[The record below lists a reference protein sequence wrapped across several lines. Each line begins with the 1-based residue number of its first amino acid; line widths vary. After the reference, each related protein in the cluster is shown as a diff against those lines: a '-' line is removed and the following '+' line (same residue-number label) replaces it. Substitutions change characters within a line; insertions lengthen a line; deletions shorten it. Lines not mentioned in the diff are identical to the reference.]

1 MADRARSRRGHGR
14 AAAVAALAL
23 AAVAAVVVVHGEG
36 GARAPDL
43 PSRVTTPPASL
54 RPTAAALR
62 SIPPRYLRL
71 YMRFGTRMDIDWRF
85 LAAIGAQESDDG
97 RDRRA
102 DQVNRAGCVG
112 PMQLGI
118 GGRCGDFV
126 GAWGVDG
133 DGDGR
138 VDPRDP
144 ADAIATAAHGLRA
157 GKGAPPIG
165 GAWRDYYRA
174 ACAYHG
180 ACSEPGI
187 HYADEVM
194 ARAERYG
201 LPAR

>member
-1 MADRARSRRGHGR
+1 V
-14 AAAVAALAL
+14 AAAAGAAALAVL
-23 AAVAAVVVVHGEG
+23 LVRTG
-36 GARAPDL
+36 GGDRTPWLPGHSARASAAP
-43 PSRVTTPPASL
+43 
-54 RPTAAALR
+54 RPTAVALR
-62 SIPPRYLRL
+62 DIPPTYLRL
-71 YMRFGTRMDIDWRF
+71 YMRFGRRMDIDWRF
-85 LAAIGAQESDDG
+85 LAAIGAQESNDG
-97 RDRRA
+97 RDPRA
-102 DQVNRAGCVG
+102 DRVNRAGCVG

-118 GGRCGDFV
+118 GGACGDFV
-126 GAWGVDG
+126 RAWGIDG

-187 HYADEVM
+187 RYADEVM
-194 ARAERYG
+194 ARAVRYG
-201 LPAR
+201 LRAH